1 MRFKMLV
8 ASAVFSSLG
17 AGLWADGKDQH
28 EQFMLDKLL
37 LYIRDAAM
45 LMRCGEDAPIEEIHE
60 MVGLIAGWRHSGFL
74 DGELL
79 KLYRKELDAK
89 SLKDLAFWYEFTQTC
104 PKSSERVRAAQA
116 VEAIPMQIR
125 FMTDVR

>member
-1 MRFKMLV
+1 MRLKMLV
-8 ASAVFSSLG
+8 ASAIFSG
-17 AGLWADGKDQH
+17 FGVCLWADGKDQH

-45 LMRCGEDAPIEEIHE
+45 LMRCGEDAPIDELHE
-60 MVGLIAGWRHSGFL
+60 MVDLIAGWRHSGFL

-79 KLYRKELDAK
+79 KQYRKELEAK
-89 SLKDLAFWYEFTQTC
+89 SLKDLAFWYEFTPTC
-104 PKSSERVRAAQA
+104 PMSSERERAAQA

-125 FMTDVR
+125 YMTDVR